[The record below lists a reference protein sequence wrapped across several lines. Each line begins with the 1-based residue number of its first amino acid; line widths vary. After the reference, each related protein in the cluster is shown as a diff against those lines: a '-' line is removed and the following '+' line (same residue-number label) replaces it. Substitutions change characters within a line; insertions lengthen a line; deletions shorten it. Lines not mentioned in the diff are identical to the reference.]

1 MANWNGIM
9 KVLELEH
16 RSKEGLLLHRETD
29 LKNLI
34 HAQGEEL
41 ILKIL
46 FSGQA
51 VPERYYIGLDSRSS
65 LEKSQA
71 ISDLSGLEPSSN
83 SYSRQSVQSNNFSV
97 VTVAAGYRQAN
108 SPTLLFKAAGGPW
121 GPVRNMF
128 LASGPAYGTESRLIS
143 SVPLSSNITVSDG
156 ETITMR
162 MAMALSSC

>member
-16 RSKEGLLLHRETD
+16 LASDGFLIHRETD
-29 LKNLI
+29 LKNII
-34 HAQGEEL
+34 HSKGEEL

-51 VPERYYIGLDSRSS
+51 IPAKYYIGLDSRSS
-65 LEKSQA
+65 LDRSQSIA
-71 ISDLSGLEPSSN
+71 DLSGLEPSSN
-83 SYSRQSVQSNNFSV
+83 SYARQSVDSNNFSV
-97 VTVAAGYRQAN
+97 VTVSAGYQQAN

-121 GPVRNMF
+121 GPVKNMF
-128 LASGPAYGTESRLIS
+128 LTTGLGYGSGLTLIS
-143 SVPLSSNITVSDG
+143 SVPLSSSITVSDG
-156 ETITMR
+156 EIITMR

>member
-16 RSKEGLLLHRETD
+16 LASDGSLLHRETD
-29 LKNLI
+29 LKNII
-34 HAQGEEL
+34 HSKGEEL

-51 VPERYYIGLDSRSS
+51 VPAKYYIGLDSRSS
-65 LEKSQA
+65 LDKSQS
-71 ISDLSGLEPSSN
+71 ITDLSGLEPSSN
-83 SYSRQSVQSNNFSV
+83 SYARQSVDSNNFSV
-97 VTVAAGYRQAN
+97 VTVSAGYRQAN
-108 SPTLLFKAAGGPW
+108 SPTLLFKAVGGSW

-128 LASGPAYGTESRLIS
+128 LTTGLGYGSGLTLIS
-143 SVPLSSNITVSDG
+143 SVPLSSNINVSDG